1 MSFNRDLKQG
11 LVRSLKP
18 IMIKHNGDGTSDFF
32 IDGQFS
38 GKKTWSGWIKLI
50 ETTNN
55 DVVSAIEIYDSSG
68 EIFYLG
74 LGEEGLEQIEIQIPA
89 GGNGLIPLEF
99 INKQILSIKCL
110 GTPAQNTYMII
121 NFYKP
126 TELAVTGDRGYPAV
140 FDGEKVKVLK
150 NKLSLADRAHL
161 IAGEEDPRVVGV
173 NAPISSLYFKG
184 DPLNPTI
191 YIKQGDEDKNWK
203 IISSDEVLT
212 KLGDL
217 KDVSI
222 EGIQDGEVLSF
233 DAASGKWI
241 PAQIV
246 EPIRRPKFISMDE
259 NIPASGIF
267 KITEFRSIY
276 PTEEHIKTKLQVA
289 TSPKFLPSELV
300 INYESTTPVYEVAY
314 LLPQQTTFWVRCKF
328 ISTNLESRWSSY
340 RLINTTPWIVLKP
353 KCYISEYI
361 PKFRKITPN
370 NITFEDAS
378 MMEKSIYLFI
388 GDDQGSIL
396 GHIMQI
402 GLKE

>member
-1 MSFNRDLKQG
+1 MSFHQDLRQG

-38 GKKTWSGWIKLI
+38 GKKTWNGWIKLI

-74 LGEEGLEQIEIQIPA
+74 IGETGSEQIEMQIPA

-99 INKQILSIKCL
+99 VNKQSLSIKCL
-110 GTPAQNTYMII
+110 GTPSQNTYMII

-140 FDGEKVKVLK
+140 FDGEKVKILK
-150 NKLSLADRAHL
+150 DKLSLADKIHL
-161 IAGEEDPRVVGV
+161 IAGEIDPRVDGV
-173 NAPISSLYFKG
+173 EAPISSLYFKG
-184 DPLNPTI
+184 DIANPTI
-191 YIKQGDEDKNWK
+191 FIKQGIGNKDWK

-222 EGIQDGEVLSF
+222 EGIQDGETLAF
-233 DAASGKWI
+233 DAASGKWL

-246 EPIRRPKFISMDE
+246 EPIRRPKFIPMTE
-259 NIPASGIF
+259 EIPAKGKFTISD
-267 KITEFRSIY
+267 FRSVY
-276 PTEEHIKTKLQVA
+276 PTETHKKTKLQVA
-289 TSPKFLPSELV
+289 TSPKFLPSEIV
-300 INYESTTPVYEVAY
+300 MDYESTSPVYEVAY
-314 LLPQQTTFWVRCKF
+314 LLPQQTSFWVRCKF
-328 ISTNLESRWSSY
+328 ISDNLESRWSSY
-340 RLINTTPWIVLKP
+340 RFVTTIPWIVLKP
-353 KCYISEYI
+353 KCYVSEYI

-370 NITFEDAS
+370 NMNFDSAS
-378 MMEKSIYLFI
+378 MIERSIYLFI
-388 GDDQGSIL
+388 GDEEGGIE
-396 GHIMQI
+396 GHVMQI